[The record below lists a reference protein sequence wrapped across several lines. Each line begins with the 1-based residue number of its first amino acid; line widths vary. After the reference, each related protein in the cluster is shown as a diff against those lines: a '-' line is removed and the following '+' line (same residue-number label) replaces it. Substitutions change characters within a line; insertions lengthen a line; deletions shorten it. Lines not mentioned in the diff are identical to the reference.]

1 MSNTAT
7 SPATQYG
14 QTGKPMIPY
23 EKIAKRAY
31 EKWCQRGCKHGTDQQ
46 DWHEAEAELRAEM
59 MGRGMPTAQPMS
71 STARPSQPAPAM
83 PQKSAQ
89 RR

>member
-1 MSNTAT
+1 MT
-7 SPATQYG
+7 
-14 QTGKPMIPY
+14 IPH

-46 DWHEAEAELRAEM
+46 DWHEAEAELRAEIT
-59 MGRGMPTAQPMS
+59 RGVQAAQPMPS
-71 STARPSQPAPAM
+71 SARPAQPAPAM